1 MTSIA
6 LFVSLLGFLF
16 STSQAFS
23 SYHLTSPRMNS
34 PGEVTEHPFC
44 NLPGDPSLILTT
56 NVDLGDKKMEIMKAC
71 SKAIAK
77 HTGKPES
84 YIAVSITD
92 NAAVI
97 FGGTDAPTAL
107 GCLYS
112 IGAIAQ
118 ETNGFIQN
126 DVTDLLEPYG
136 VAEDR
141 IYINFFDVPRAN
153 VGWSRRTFAG

>member
-1 MTSIA
+1 
-6 LFVSLLGFLF
+6 
-16 STSQAFS
+16 
-23 SYHLTSPRMNS
+23 
-34 PGEVTEHPFC
+34 
-44 NLPGDPSLILTT
+44 
-56 NVDLGDKKMEIMKAC
+56 MEIMKAC
-71 SKAIAK
+71 SKVIAK

-97 FGGTDAPTAL
+97 FGGSDAPTAL